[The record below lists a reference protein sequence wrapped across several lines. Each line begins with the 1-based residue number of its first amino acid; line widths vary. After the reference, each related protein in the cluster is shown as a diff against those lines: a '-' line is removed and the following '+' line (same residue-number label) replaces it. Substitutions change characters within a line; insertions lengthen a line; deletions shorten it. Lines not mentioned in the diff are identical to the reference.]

1 MLLFKFD
8 ALVRHLSL
16 ERADGCCCR
25 LSGGQCHDINQV
37 VTIIIERLIQ
47 LVPAKSEHKFEAL
60 LYAMPW
66 AKYLF
71 ETAGAL
77 MSSSDGS

>member
-1 MLLFKFD
+1 MDRKEKKIDLHEVFNEPDRRLLLFKFD

-37 VTIIIERLIQ
+37 VTIIIERHRAPLLMARDWAQ
-47 LVPAKSEHKFEAL
+47 LTPPA
-60 LYAMPW
+60 
-66 AKYLF
+66 
-71 ETAGAL
+71 G
-77 MSSSDGS
+77 